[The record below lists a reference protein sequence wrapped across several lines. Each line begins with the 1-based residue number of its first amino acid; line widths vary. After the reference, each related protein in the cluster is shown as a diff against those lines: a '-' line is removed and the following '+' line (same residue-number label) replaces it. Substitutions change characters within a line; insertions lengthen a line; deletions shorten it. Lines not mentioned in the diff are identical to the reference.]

1 MATGK
6 IIRARVFKN
15 KCSDMA
21 GGHGFVVN
29 VFKGK
34 FGNRTIKTLSRL
46 SGFFRHNAVKLRWK
60 LILPYF
66 FLTFVLAILGIFLVS
81 ALVGKSMEERFY
93 GQLLSS
99 AETAGEVFKYRE
111 ADQLS
116 TLRSMMYT
124 KGVGQAVVDSDEQS
138 LYQILLPL
146 KMNSNVYAVE
156 VLDSKGK
163 EVLGITGKKSK
174 ARSGAASFSDVFEV
188 GQVTQ
193 GIVDNGK
200 DKKVFIHQN
209 ADGERVFYTIGPIK
223 HEGSVVGAIMVGTNL
238 SSLLS
243 SLKSQSLANVTF
255 YDHKGEVLGTTIP
268 NPETS
273 ENFRKILDK
282 DDTFVKKVL
291 RNTNNTIRETK
302 RINEKQ
308 YDLVYVPLIAGGE
321 AIGLYS
327 VAVRDKYF
335 MVAKA
340 NTRRSMVIFFM
351 IGMLLVCV
359 LGYALAKYISSP
371 IIQLVKIA
379 KKIAEGDLSHQTQV
393 GGKDEIG
400 LLAKTINTMS
410 ANIKDRENQLKDK
423 IQELTLLYQTSRAL
437 KDSLDLKSIYRSV
450 AQIFSESFKVSNL
463 LLLETTE
470 SRDSLTVTIALN
482 ADTEKIPEL
491 LGQKV
496 KRTSEFQVQETLNFP
511 AGQDLLL
518 ENVKGGE
525 DPVLVRSPL
534 LIPLRTKRKSIG
546 FILLGDTKKE
556 MASWVNKPLLSA
568 IGSEVAG
575 AIENAH
581 LYEDVSKRLSQLSS
595 LQEAGEAMTSTLR
608 LNDVIQTIGSHIKKA
623 VTAANVSL
631 ILVEP
636 KTGKLEIKFA
646 QGPNVDEISAKEVA
660 KRESIARWVLRSGQ
674 PILISPDSENSVPAS
689 LGRTYSRSVKDM
701 LAIPLMVEDKPIGV
715 FCASNKIG
723 PRNFTHQDKHLLST
737 LASGAAL
744 SIKNAYLYRDV
755 KTLFLGAVRSLVTAI
770 EQKDPYTH
778 GHSARVAAYALM
790 IAKELGLDDKERESL
805 EISALLH
812 DVGKIGIAEDILLKP
827 GTLTEAEFKIIREH
841 PVKGVRIMEPIM
853 EMKEVIPGMLY
864 HHERYDGKG
873 YPEGLKGLDIPLP
886 GRIIAIAD
894 SFDALNSNRPYR
906 TKMSGSQAA
915 LNISDSSGTQLDPL
929 IVQAFLKALEKRTS
943 KNVVHNRQV
952 AASLHSPDQS

>member
-1 MATGK
+1 MAD
-6 IIRARVFKN
+6 R
-15 KCSDMA
+15 
-21 GGHGFVVN
+21 HGFVMN
-29 VFKGK
+29 VFIGK
-34 FGNRTIKTLSRL
+34 FGNMMIKTLSKL
-46 SGFFRHNAVKLRWK
+46 SAFFCFGTVKLRVK

-66 FLTFVLAILGIFLVS
+66 FLTFVLALSGIFLVS
-81 ALVGKSMEERFY
+81 TLVSKSMEERFY
-93 GQLLSS
+93 SQLLSS
-99 AETAGEVFKYRE
+99 AETAGESFNYWEV
-111 ADQLS
+111 DQLS
-116 TLRSMMYT
+116 TLRSIMYT
-124 KGVGQAVVDSDEQS
+124 KGVGQAVVENDEQG

-156 VLDSKGK
+156 VLDSKGN
-163 EVLGITGKKSK
+163 ELLGIRGKKNE
-174 ARSGAASFSDVFEV
+174 ARSGVASFSDVFEV
-188 GQVTQ
+188 DQVVK
-193 GIVDNGK
+193 GVI
-200 DKKVFIHQN
+200 DKGNDKNAFIHQN
-209 ADGERVFYTIGPIK
+209 ADGKRVFYTIGPIK
-223 HEGSVVGAIMVGTNL
+223 HEGRVVGVIMVGTNL
-238 SSLLS
+238 PSLLA

-255 YDHKGEVLGTTIP
+255 YDLNGEVLGTTIP
-268 NPETS
+268 NTEAS
-273 ENFRKILDK
+273 ENFGKILNK
-282 DDTFVKKVL
+282 NQTFVKRIL
-291 RNTNNTIRETK
+291 RNTNNTLRETK

-308 YDLVYVPLIAGGE
+308 YDFVYVPLIAGDE

-335 MVAKA
+335 MVAKT
-340 NTRRSMVIFFM
+340 NTRRSMVIFFV
-351 IGMLLVCV
+351 IGIFLVGV
-359 LGYALAKYISSP
+359 LGYGLAKYISSP
-371 IIQLVKIA
+371 IIQLVEIA
-379 KKIAEGDLSHQTQV
+379 KKIANGDLSHQPQV
-393 GGKDEIG
+393 GGQDEIG

-450 AQIFSESFKVSNL
+450 AQIFSESFNVSTL

-470 SRDSLTVTIALN
+470 SRDYLTVTIALN
-482 ADTEKIPEL
+482 ADAEKIPEL

-496 KRTSEFQVQETLNFP
+496 KSTSEFQIQEPLNFP
-511 AGQDLLL
+511 ADRDLLL

-525 DPVLVRSPL
+525 VPVLVGSPL
-534 LIPLRTKRKSIG
+534 LIPLQTKRKSIG
-546 FILLGDTKKE
+546 FILLGDIKEE

-581 LYEDVSKRLSQLSS
+581 LYEDVSRRLSELSS
-595 LQEAGEAMTSTLR
+595 LQQAGEAMTSTLR
-608 LNDVIQTIGSHIKKA
+608 LNDVIQTIGSHIKNA

-646 QGPNVDEISAKEVA
+646 QGPNVEEISAKEVA
-660 KRESIARWVLRSGQ
+660 KSKSAARWVLRSGQ
-674 PILISPDSENSVPAS
+674 PILISPGLENSVPAS
-689 LGRTYSRSVKDM
+689 LGRTYSSSIKDM
-701 LAIPLMVEDKPIGV
+701 LVIPLMVEDKPIGV

-723 PRNFTHQDKHLLST
+723 PRNFTHQDKDLLST
-737 LASGAAL
+737 IASGAAL

-812 DVGKIGIAEDILLKP
+812 DVGKIGISEDILSKP
-827 GTLTEAEFKIIREH
+827 GTLTEAEFKTIREH
-841 PVKGVRIMEPIM
+841 PVKGVRIMEPIV

-906 TKMSGSQAA
+906 TKMSGVQAA
-915 LNISDSSGTQLDPL
+915 LNIRDSSGTQLDPL
-929 IVQAFLKALEKRTS
+929 VVQAFLKALEKRKST
-943 KNVVHNRQV
+943 NLVHNRQ
-952 AASLHSPDQS
+952 LLCLPFKI